1 MCRRNVVFIFVLA
14 TLLSCQDDSTSAAV
28 SAASETGR
36 WYQNSQ
42 VVTGQTVFSR
52 HCSAC
57 HGSEAQGSTDNWRQR
72 LADGSFPPPPLNGT
86 AHAWHHPL
94 SVLLQTIDQGG
105 AQWGG
110 KMPAFG
116 SVLSEQDKLAAIA
129 YFQSFWND
137 ENYSQW
143 LLMGGEQ

>member
-1 MCRRNVVFIFVLA
+1 MNRPIVVLVVVLA
-14 TLLSCQDDSTSAAV
+14 TLPSCQDDSPSVAVTTS
-28 SAASETGR
+28 SETGR
-36 WYQNSQ
+36 WYDSSQ
-42 VVTGQTVFSR
+42 VVTGQAVFSR

-110 KMPAFG
+110 KMPAF
-116 SVLSEQDKLAAIA
+116 SSILSAQDKLAAIA
-129 YFQSFWND
+129 YFQSFWTD

-143 LLMGGEQ
+143 LLMGGEE